1 MFILVP
7 LRIWEMTQKAQC
19 HLVKL
24 LFFSMKLKFLP
35 QVQNL
40 KNLSKIENTVHKY
53 TKCLQDSGFR
63 KELRMM

>member
-1 MFILVP
+1 M
-7 LRIWEMTQKAQC
+7 WEMTQKAQC

-24 LFFSMKLKFLP
+24 LFCLHEIKFF
-35 QVQNL
+35 VTGTNL
-40 KNLSKIENTVHKY
+40 KHLSKIENTVQKY